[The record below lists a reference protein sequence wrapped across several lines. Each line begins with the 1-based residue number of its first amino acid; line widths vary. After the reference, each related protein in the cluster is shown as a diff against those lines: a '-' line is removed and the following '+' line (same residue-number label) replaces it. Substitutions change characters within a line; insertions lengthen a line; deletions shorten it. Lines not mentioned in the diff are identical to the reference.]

1 MNENTQSDTSAN
13 RGLLPGMAVIGIWML
28 VLALIGIIGVMTHH
42 IPTFALLLCAFFTIG
57 AHGFI
62 KLKRWGWAMTLGG
75 VFLLMTYYT
84 YMFARL
90 HQGPAL
96 AMAIPNFVFF
106 LYLVRPEVRE
116 RLH

>member
-1 MNENTQSDTSAN
+1 MNAPAASENNAV
-13 RGLLPGMAVIGIWML
+13 LLPGMAVIGVWML
-28 VLALIGIIGVMTHH
+28 VLALVGIIGVMTHH
-42 IPTFALLLCAFFTIG
+42 VPPAALLLCAFFTIG
-57 AHGFI
+57 AHGLI
-62 KLKRWGWAMTLGG
+62 KLHRWGWAMTLGG

-90 HQGPAL
+90 HQAAAL

>member
-1 MNENTQSDTSAN
+1 MTQESRPEAN
-13 RGLLPGMAVIGIWML
+13 ANSSLLPGMAIIGVWML
-28 VLALIGIIGVMTHH
+28 LLALIGIIGVMMHH
-42 IPTFALLLCAFFTIG
+42 VPPFGLVLCAFFTVG

-84 YMFARL
+84 VLFARL

-96 AMAIPNFVFF
+96 AMAIPNLVFF

-116 RLH
+116 RLR